1 MIKDRVQD
9 QTLPDNSKV
18 IHHPLVKR
26 LMVAGDNLL
35 SLVIILHGKRHNI
48 LNDIDIHGEYVAALS
63 FQVMNIDY
71 HAKKRARFVLI

>member
-1 MIKDRVQD
+1 MIKDRAQD

-18 IHHPLVKR
+18 IHHPLVKM
-26 LMVAGDNLL
+26 LMVAGDNLPA
-35 SLVIILHGKRHNI
+35 LVIILHGKPHNI

-71 HAKKRARFVLI
+71 HAKKRVRFVLI